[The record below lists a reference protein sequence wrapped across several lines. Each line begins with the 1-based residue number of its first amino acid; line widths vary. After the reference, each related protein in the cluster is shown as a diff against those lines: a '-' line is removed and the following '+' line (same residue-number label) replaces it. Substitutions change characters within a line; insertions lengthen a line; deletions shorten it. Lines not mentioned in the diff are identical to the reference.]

1 MSSGTL
7 SVCIP
12 SYNGATTIR
21 RALDSV
27 LAQTI
32 YDPSVVD
39 IVLTDDDSPDGTA
52 DIVEAEY
59 SDAVRLIRN
68 PQRLGLTGNWQKAL
82 SSGTGEIR
90 ALLHMDDW
98 YVPTA
103 LERVLE
109 HFDRDPKT
117 VMVALGQTHYYGE
130 RIVEFDVPPDELGAC
145 SGREYFR
152 RRMSMTHCP
161 APSMAF
167 FRASALDR
175 LDVWY
180 DGSFRY
186 CPELDLY
193 LRLALEF
200 PDGIFVREPDRLV
213 CRGGSEDQFSF
224 QNPSYRIHDFC
235 RVQNRHLARLSRP
248 DDRQD
253 SVRSCSEVVAGDLYA
268 TMRLRGTRQLKALVD
283 DAEVRRWFGANAHRV
298 GRAFAGHGAR
308 KAGRWF
314 GQGGAA
320 A

>member
-1 MSSGTL
+1 MSCGTI
-7 SVCIP
+7 SVCVP

-32 YDPSVVD
+32 YDPATVEV
-39 IVLTDDDSPDGTA
+39 VLTDDDSPDHTA
-52 DIVEAEY
+52 DIVDNEY
-59 SDAVRLIRN
+59 SAMARVIRN

-98 YVPTA
+98 YVPDA
-103 LERVLE
+103 LERVRE

-117 VMVALGQTHYYGE
+117 VMVALGQTHFYGE
-130 RIVEFDVPPDELGAC
+130 RVVEFDVPDAELGAC

-161 APSMAF
+161 APSMVF
-167 FRASALDR
+167 FRANALDR
-175 LDVWY
+175 LDTWY
-180 DGSFRY
+180 DSAFRY

-193 LRLALEF
+193 LRLALAF
-200 PDGIFVREPDRLV
+200 PDGVFVREPARLV

-235 RVQNRHLARLSRP
+235 RVQNRHLARLSGP
-248 DDRQD
+248 EQQGE
-253 SVRSCSEVVAGDLYA
+253 SVRSCAEVVAGDLYA
-268 TMRLRGTRQLKALVD
+268 TMRQGGRRHIEALLD
-283 DAEVRRWFGANAHRV
+283 DPEVRRWFGANALHV
-298 GRAFAGHGAR
+298 GRAFAGQGVR

-314 GQGGAA
+314 GRRGFAA
-320 A
+320 